1 MLAACNNLSQGLA
14 VERRV
19 ETVMALDRNGREMAA
34 GSGSVLSRS
43 IRTSASPAD
52 VSPGGDGGEN

>member
-1 MLAACNNLSQGLA
+1 MLAACNNLPQGLA

-43 IRTSASPAD
+43 IRT
-52 VSPGGDGGEN
+52 